1 MRAIQLQ
8 FFGKPA
14 DAVKLVDVPDVGAPG
29 PDEVVIAVE
38 ASPINGTDHLI
49 IGGRYG
55 YLPPLPSIL
64 GVEGVGRVAA
74 IGRNV
79 KHLKEGD
86 RTLTPLMH
94 PAWAERIKT
103 SAPWLRPLPNADIQQ
118 LSMLGINPATA
129 YLLLTDIVPL
139 KRGDWVIQNGAN
151 SAVGRAVIAI
161 AKTLGIK
168 TVNVVRREELVDEIK
183 SLGGDVVLVEGP
195 ELPKLVAAATGK
207 ALISL
212 AIDMV
217 ADTAT
222 MNLMNSIAP
231 NGTVVLYS
239 VSSQKPLVGSGIQL
253 IFNNQSIRGFWLINW
268 FKTATPDKLAA
279 MYDHLAS
286 MIASGAISAPIAAS
300 YPFEKFPDALALAA
314 KRGGKVIFTPQQIP

>member
-1 MRAIQLQ
+1 MKALQLQ
-8 FFGKPA
+8 AFGNPA
-14 DAVKLVDVPDVGAPG
+14 DVVKLVDLPDVGAPG
-29 PDEVVIAVE
+29 PDEVVIAPE
-38 ASPINGTDHLI
+38 ASPINNTDFLI
-49 IGGRYG
+49 IAGRYG

-74 IGRNV
+74 VGRNV
-79 KHLKEGD
+79 SHLREGD
-86 RTLTPLMH
+86 RTLIPLMH

-103 SAPWLRPLPNADIQQ
+103 SAPWLRPLPNGDVQQ

-129 YLLLTDIVPL
+129 YLLLTEIVPL

-161 AKTLGIK
+161 AKSRGIK

-183 SLGGDVVLVEGP
+183 SLGGDIVLVEGP
-195 ELPKLVAAATGK
+195 ELPKLIGAATGK
-207 ALISL
+207 AAISL

-222 MNLMNSIAP
+222 LNLTNSIAL

-239 VSSQKPLVGSGIQL
+239 ASSQKPLVGSAIQM

-286 MIASGAISAPIAAS
+286 MVASGAIAAPVAAS
-300 YPFEKFPDALALAA
+300 FRFENFSDALALAA
-314 KRGGKVIFTPQQIP
+314 KRGGKVILTP

>member
-1 MRAIQLQ
+1 
-8 FFGKPA
+8 
-14 DAVKLVDVPDVGAPG
+14 
-29 PDEVVIAVE
+29 
-38 ASPINGTDHLI
+38 
-49 IGGRYG
+49 
-55 YLPPLPSIL
+55 
-64 GVEGVGRVAA
+64 
-74 IGRNV
+74 
-79 KHLKEGD
+79 
-86 RTLTPLMH
+86 
-94 PAWAERIKT
+94 
-103 SAPWLRPLPNADIQQ
+103 
-118 LSMLGINPATA
+118 
-129 YLLLTDIVPL
+129 VPL
-139 KRGDWVIQNGAN
+139 KGGDWVIQNGAN

-207 ALISL
+207 APISL

-231 NGTVVLYS
+231 NGTVILYS

-286 MIASGAISAPIAAS
+286 MVASGAISAPIAAS
-300 YPFEKFPDALALAA
+300 YRFEKFPDALALAA
-314 KRGGKVIFTPQQIP
+314 KRGGKVILTP

>member
-1 MRAIQLQ
+1 MKAIQLQ
-8 FFGKPA
+8 AFGKPA
-14 DAVKLVDVPDVGAPG
+14 DVVKLVDVPDVGAPN
-29 PDEVVIAVE
+29 PDGVVIAIE
-38 ASPINGTDHLI
+38 ASPINWTDFLI
-49 IGGRYG
+49 IAGRYG
-55 YLPPLPSIL
+55 YLPSLPSVL

-74 IGRNV
+74 VGRDV

-86 RTLTPLMH
+86 RTLIPLLH

-103 SAPWLRPLPNADIQQ
+103 SASWLRPLPKADVQQ

-139 KRGDWVIQNGAN
+139 KRGDWVIQNGAS

-161 AKTLGIK
+161 AKTLGLR

-195 ELPKLVAAATGK
+195 ELPKQIAAATGK
-207 ALISL
+207 APITL

-222 MNLMNSIAP
+222 LNLTNAIAP
-231 NGTVVLYS
+231 NGTIVLYS
-239 VSSQKPLVGSGIQL
+239 ASSQKPLVGSATQL
-253 IFNNQSIRGFWLINW
+253 IFNNQSIRGFWLVNW

-286 MIASGAISAPIAAS
+286 MIASGEISAPIAGS
-300 YPFEKFPDALALAA
+300 YPFEKFSDALGLAA
-314 KRGGKVIFTPQQIP
+314 KRGGKVIFTA

>member
-1 MRAIQLQ
+1 MQAVQLQ
-8 FFGKPA
+8 AFGKA
-14 DAVKLVDVPDVGAPG
+14 TDVVKLVDVPDVGAPN
-29 PDEVVIAVE
+29 PDEVVIATE
-38 ASPINGTDHLI
+38 ASPVNGTDFLI
-49 IGGRYG
+49 IAGRYG

-74 IGRNV
+74 VGRNV
-79 KHLKEGD
+79 RHLKEGD
-86 RTLTPLMH
+86 RTLMPLLH

-103 SAPWLRPLPNADIQQ
+103 DASWLRPLPKADVAQ

-168 TVNVVRREELVDEIK
+168 TVNVVRREELVNEIK
-183 SLGGDVVLVEGP
+183 SLGGDVVLVEGE
-195 ELPKLVAAATGK
+195 ELPKRVAAATGK
-207 ALISL
+207 APIPL

-217 ADTAT
+217 GDTAT
-222 MNLMNSIAP
+222 LDFLNSIAV
-231 NGTVVLYS
+231 NGTIVLYS
-239 VSSQKPLVGSGIQL
+239 VMSQKPLVGSAVKL
-253 IFNNQSIRGFWLINW
+253 IFSNQSIRGFWLVNW

-286 MIASGAISAPIAAS
+286 MIASGAISAPVAET
-300 YPFEKFPDALALAA
+300 YRFDKFADALALAQ
-314 KRGGKVIFTPQQIP
+314 KRGGKVILTP

>member
-1 MRAIQLQ
+1 MKAIQLRA
-8 FFGKPA
+8 FGNPA
-14 DAVKLVDVPDVGAPG
+14 DVVQFVDVPDVDAPG
-29 PDEVVIAVE
+29 PDEVVISVE
-38 ASPINGTDHLI
+38 ASPINATDLRI
-49 IGGRYG
+49 IAGQYG
-55 YLPPLPSIL
+55 YLPPLLSIL

-74 IGRNV
+74 IGRHV

-86 RTLTPLMH
+86 RTLIPLMH

-103 SAPWLRPLPNADIQQ
+103 DAPWLRPLPNGDVRQ

-129 YLLLTDIVPL
+129 YLLLTEIAPL

-168 TVNVVRREELVDEIK
+168 TVNVVRRDELVDEIK
-183 SLGGDVVLVEGP
+183 SLGGDVVLVESP
-195 ELPKLVAAATGK
+195 ELPKLVAASTGRSP
-207 ALISL
+207 ISL

-217 ADTAT
+217 ADMAT
-222 MNLMNSIAP
+222 TNLMNSIAP
-231 NGTVVLYS
+231 NGTIVLYS
-239 VSSQKPLVGSGIQL
+239 ASSRKPFVGSPTQL

-300 YPFEKFPDALALAA
+300 YPFEKFSEALALAA
-314 KRGGKVIFTPQQIP
+314 KRSGKVILSP

>member
-1 MRAIQLQ
+1 MKALQLQ
-8 FFGKPA
+8 AFGNPA
-14 DAVKLVDVPDVGAPG
+14 NVVKLVDLPDVGAPG
-29 PDEVVIAVE
+29 PDEVVIAPE
-38 ASPINGTDHLI
+38 ASPINNTDFLI
-49 IGGRYG
+49 IAGRYG

-74 IGRNV
+74 VGRNV
-79 KHLKEGD
+79 RHLREGD
-86 RTLTPLMH
+86 RTLIPLMH

-103 SAPWLRPLPNADIQQ
+103 SAPWLRPLPNGDVQQ

-129 YLLLTDIVPL
+129 YLLLTEIVPL

-161 AKTLGIK
+161 AKSLGIK
-168 TVNVVRREELVDEIK
+168 TVNIVRREELVDEIK
-183 SLGGDVVLVEGP
+183 SLGGDIVLVEGP
-195 ELPKLVAAATGK
+195 ELPKLIAAATGK
-207 ALISL
+207 AAISL

-222 MNLMNSIAP
+222 LNLTNSIAL

-239 VSSQKPLVGSGIQL
+239 ASSQKPLVGSAIQM

-286 MIASGAISAPIAAS
+286 MVASGAIAAPVAAS
-300 YPFEKFPDALALAA
+300 YRFENFSDALALAA
-314 KRGGKVIFTPQQIP
+314 KRGGKVILTP

>member
-1 MRAIQLQ
+1 MKAIQLQ
-8 FFGKPA
+8 AFGNPA
-14 DAVKLVDVPDVGAPG
+14 DVVKLVDVPDVGAPG
-29 PDEVVIAVE
+29 PDEVVIAPE
-38 ASPINGTDHLI
+38 ASPINGTDFLI
-49 IGGRYG
+49 IAGRYG

-64 GVEGVGRVAA
+64 GVEGVGRVTAV
-74 IGRNV
+74 GRNV

-86 RTLTPLMH
+86 RALTPLLH

-103 SAPWLRPLPNADIQQ
+103 NAPWLRPLPNGDVKQ

-151 SAVGRAVIAI
+151 SAVGRAVIAV
-161 AKTLGIK
+161 AKSLGIR

-207 ALISL
+207 APISF

-217 ADTAT
+217 ADIAT
-222 MNLMNSIAP
+222 TNLMNSIAP

-239 VSSQKPLVGSGIQL
+239 ASSQKPLVGSAIQL
-253 IFNNQSIRGFWLINW
+253 IFNNQSIRGFWLVNW
-268 FKTATPDKLAA
+268 FKTATPDKLAE

-286 MIASGAISAPIAAS
+286 MVASGAISAPIAGS
-300 YPFEKFPDALALAA
+300 YRFEKFSDALALAA
-314 KRGGKVIFTPQQIP
+314 KRGGKVILTP